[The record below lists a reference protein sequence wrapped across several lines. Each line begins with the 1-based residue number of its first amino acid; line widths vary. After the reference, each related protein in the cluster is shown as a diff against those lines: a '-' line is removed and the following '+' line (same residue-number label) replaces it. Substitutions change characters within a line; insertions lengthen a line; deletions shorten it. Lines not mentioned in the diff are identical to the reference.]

1 MLSDRCFLLLVKRG
15 QASGWDGRG
24 YDENFPVDGLGR
36 YTCAV
41 AQDGVLAPL
50 MEQQAEAVWSREDLP
65 PHGPCLEIPG
75 FAKPGRFI
83 LSPLCLF
90 GTVTAVLFIDGD
102 YLHVEADEAV
112 RLASLAMTHAALW
125 LENVAM
131 RRSLGIEAGEAL
143 PVPPTAEPAAVVP
156 EPLVAEEPA
165 PPVIEEEMTL
175 PPPVEPVPQLVKPRP
190 RTAAV

>member
-1 MLSDRCFLLLVKRG
+1 M
-15 QASGWDGRG
+15 AEDG
-24 YDENFPVDGLGR
+24 
-36 YTCAV
+36 A
-41 AQDGVLAPL
+41 LAPL
-50 MEQQAEAVWSREDLP
+50 MEQQAEVVWSREDLP
-65 PHGPCLEIPG
+65 PHSPCLEIPG

-131 RRSLGIEAGEAL
+131 RRSLGIEAGEAF
-143 PVPPTAEPAAVVP
+143 PMPPAAEPAAVARR
-156 EPLVAEEPA
+156 LCRRRAGA
-165 PPVIEEEMTL
+165 ARIEEEMPSRRRSSPCPNRL
-175 PPPVEPVPQLVKPRP
+175 KPRP
-190 RTAAV
+190 RTASV